1 MRCMQGL
8 GRHSMNYIRRRMA
21 EELAVCNELLGRSGA
36 YLTGQTPTPA
46 DCYLYA
52 LIDLVRSVL
61 VPARVCL

>member
-1 MRCMQGL
+1 
-8 GRHSMNYIRRRMA
+8 MNYIRRRMA